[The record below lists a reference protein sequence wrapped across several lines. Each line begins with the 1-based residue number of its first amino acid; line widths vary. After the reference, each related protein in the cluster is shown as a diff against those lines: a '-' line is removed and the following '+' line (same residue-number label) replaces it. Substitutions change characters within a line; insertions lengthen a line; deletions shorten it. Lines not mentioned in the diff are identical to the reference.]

1 MKITK
6 GTFRIRQGVDG
17 CREWHN
23 KEGSYGHDFPFYVH
37 RETENKRWTLSHMA
51 TGFAVKQNIT
61 LAQARR
67 LSKALKSFKIFLMPT
82 VETLQRQKSLL
93 PTHKQTLL
101 LNTIATNGEPNEQ

>member
-1 MKITK
+1 MKIKK
-6 GTFRIRQGVDG
+6 GTFKVRQGVDG
-17 CREWHN
+17 EQVWSD

-37 RETENKRWTLSHMA
+37 RTKEQKLWTLSHMP

-82 VETLQRQKSLL
+82 VETLQHQKSLL
-93 PTHKQTLL
+93 PAYRQTLL
-101 LNTIATNGEPNEQ
+101 LNTITTNGKDNEQ